1 MKFGPTPLALAEGA
15 LLAHATT
22 LADRTLKKGH
32 RLTGDDISALGRA
45 GLEEVVTARLE
56 AGDVGEDEAA
66 LRLAEAFRGD
76 GLTVDNAFTGRA
88 NLRAAA
94 AGLAV
99 VDVERVHAI
108 NAVDE
113 AVTIATVAP
122 WRMVPARAVVA
133 VVKIIP
139 FAVEGTVLDA
149 VAALARAAEP
159 PVRIAPFSARRFGL
173 IQTVLGGRK
182 ESLFEKT
189 LAVTRKRVEPLG
201 CTLDRSERVV
211 HDEGAVAGCLESFR
225 RDGIDVALILGASAI
240 VDRRD
245 VAPSALI
252 RAGGR
257 IVRLGMPVDP
267 GHLTLV
273 GRLGE
278 MHVLGLPGSARS
290 PRTHGFDRVLQRIVA
305 GVEVSS
311 ADIASLGAGG
321 LLKETASRPVPHD
334 SRGAETGE
342 NGVAGIVLAAGRS
355 RRMGKVNKLLAE
367 IEGVP
372 MVVRAVDAVLA
383 SGADPV
389 LVVTGYEE
397 EKIRAVLAARPVR
410 FVHNPNYAAGMSG
423 SLRAALEAVPDEVAG
438 ALICLGDMPH
448 VTAEHTAR
456 LVEAFEDGGEPA
468 ICVATHDGK
477 RGNPSL
483 WHRDFFAEMRAI
495 EGDAGARH
503 LIGKHPESVVE
514 VEMPDPGVLLDIDTP
529 EALAEAREAPRQG
542 STTWR
547 SPP

>member
-1 MKFGPTPLALAEGA
+1 MKFGPTPPALAEGA

-22 LADRTLKKGH
+22 LSDRTLKKGH
-32 RLTGDDISALGRA
+32 RLTADDIAALGRA
-45 GLEEVVTARLE
+45 GFGEIVTARLE
-56 AGDVGEDEAA
+56 PGDIGEDEAA
-66 LRLAEAFRGD
+66 LRLAEAFRGE

-113 AVTIATVAP
+113 AVTIATVPP
-122 WRMVPARAVVA
+122 WRMVPARGVVA

-139 FAVEGTVLDA
+139 FAVDKAVLDA
-149 VAALARAAEP
+149 AAALAGAAGP
-159 PVRIAPFSARRFGL
+159 PVRVAPFAARRFGL
-173 IQTVLGGRK
+173 IQTTLGDLR
-182 ESLFEKT
+182 ESLIEKT
-189 LAVTRKRVEPLG
+189 VAVTRGRLEPLG
-201 CTLDRSERVV
+201 CTLERTERVS
-211 HDEGAVAGCLESFR
+211 HDAGAVADSLESFR
-225 RDGIDVALILGASAI
+225 EDGIDVALILGASAI

-252 RAGGR
+252 RAGGT

-267 GHLTLV
+267 GHLTLL

-290 PRTHGFDRVLQRIVA
+290 PRMHGFDRVLQRIVA
-305 GVEVSS
+305 GIEVSD
-311 ADIASLGAGG
+311 ADIANLGAGG
-321 LLKETASRPVPHD
+321 LLKERAGRPAAREG
-334 SRGAETGE
+334 RGGGTGE
-342 NGVAGIVLAAGRS
+342 SGVAGIVLAAGES
-355 RRMGKVNKLLAE
+355 RRMGEVNKLLAE

-372 MVVRAVDAVLA
+372 MVVRAVDAAVA

-389 LVVTGYEE
+389 LVVTGHEE
-397 EKIRAVLAARPVR
+397 GKIRAALAGRPVR
-410 FVHNPNYAAGMSG
+410 FVHNPDYAAGMSG
-423 SLRAALEAVPDEVAG
+423 SLRAALASVPDEAAG

-448 VTAEHTAR
+448 VTAEHMTR
-456 LVEAFEDGGEPA
+456 LVEAFEDADEPV

-495 EGDAGARH
+495 EGDVGARR
-503 LIGKHPESVVE
+503 LIGEHPEAVVE
-514 VEMPDPGVLLDIDTP
+514 VEFGDPGVLLDIDTP
-529 EALAEAREAPRQG
+529 EALAEARKAAR
-542 STTWR
+542 
-547 SPP
+547 

>member
-1 MKFGPTPLALAEGA
+1 MKFGPTPPALAEGA

-32 RLTGDDISALGRA
+32 RLTADDIAALGRA
-45 GLEEVVTARLE
+45 GFGEIVTARLE
-56 AGDVGEDEAA
+56 PGDIGEDEAA
-66 LRLAEAFRGD
+66 LRLAEAFRGE

-88 NLRAAA
+88 NLRAAV

-113 AVTIATVAP
+113 AVTIATVPP
-122 WRMVPARAVVA
+122 WRMVPARGVVA

-139 FAVEGTVLDA
+139 FAVDRAVVDATAA
-149 VAALARAAEP
+149 VAGAAGP
-159 PVRIAPFSARRFGL
+159 PVRVAPFAARRFGL
-173 IQTVLGGRK
+173 IQTTLGDLR
-182 ESLFEKT
+182 ESLIEKT
-189 LAVTRKRVEPLG
+189 IAVTRGRLEPLG
-201 CTLDRSERVV
+201 CTLERTERVL
-211 HDEGAVAGCLESFR
+211 HDGEAVADSLDSFR
-225 RDGIDVALILGASAI
+225 EDGIDVALILGASAI

-252 RAGGR
+252 RAGGT

-290 PRTHGFDRVLQRIVA
+290 PRMHGFDRVLQRIVA
-305 GVEVSS
+305 GIEVSN
-311 ADIASLGAGG
+311 ADIANLGAGG
-321 LLKETASRPVPHD
+321 LLKERASRPAA
-334 SRGAETGE
+334 REGGGAGTVES
-342 NGVAGIVLAAGRS
+342 GVAGIVLAAGES
-355 RRMGKVNKLLAE
+355 RRMGEVNKLLAE

-372 MVVRAVDAVLA
+372 MVVRAVDAAVA

-389 LVVTGYEE
+389 LVVTGHEE
-397 EKIRAVLAARPVR
+397 GKIRAALAGRSVR
-410 FVHNPNYAAGMSG
+410 FVNNPDYAAGMSG
-423 SLRAALEAVPDEVAG
+423 SLRAALASVPDEAAG

-448 VTAEHTAR
+448 VTAEHMTR
-456 LVEAFEDGGEPA
+456 LVEAFEDADEPA

-495 EGDAGARH
+495 EGDVGARR
-503 LIGKHPESVVE
+503 LIGEHPDAVVE
-514 VEMPDPGVLLDIDTP
+514 VEIADPGVLLDIDTP
-529 EALAEAREAPRQG
+529 EALAAAQASEG
-542 STTWR
+542 
-547 SPP
+547 

>member
-1 MKFGPTPLALAEGA
+1 MKFGPTPPALAEGA

-32 RLTGDDISALGRA
+32 RLTRDDIAALGRA
-45 GLEEVVTARLE
+45 GFGEIVAARLE
-56 AGDVGEDEAA
+56 PGDIGEDEAA
-66 LRLAEAFRGD
+66 LRLAEAFRGE

-99 VDVERVHAI
+99 VDVARVHAI

-113 AVTIATVAP
+113 AVTIATVPP
-122 WRMVPARAVVA
+122 WRMVPARGVVG

-139 FAVEGTVLDA
+139 FAVDEAVLDA
-149 VAALARAAEP
+149 AAALAGAAGP
-159 PVRIAPFSARRFGL
+159 PVRVAPFAARRFGL
-173 IQTVLGGRK
+173 IQTTLGDPR
-182 ESLFEKT
+182 ESLVEKT
-189 LAVTRKRVEPLG
+189 VAVTRGRLEPLG
-201 CTLDRSERVV
+201 CTLERTERVV
-211 HDEGAVAGCLESFR
+211 HHGRAVADCLESFR
-225 RDGIDVALILGASAI
+225 EDGIDVALILGASAI

-252 RAGGR
+252 RAGGT

-267 GHLTLV
+267 GHLTLF

-290 PRTHGFDRVLQRIVA
+290 PRMHGFDRVLQRIVA
-305 GVEVSS
+305 GIEVSN
-311 ADIASLGAGG
+311 ADIANLGAGG
-321 LLKETASRPVPHD
+321 LLKERASRPAAREG
-334 SRGAETGE
+334 SGAGS
-342 NGVAGIVLAAGRS
+342 GVAGIVLAAGES
-355 RRMGKVNKLLAE
+355 RRMGAVNKLLAE

-372 MVVRAVDAVLA
+372 MVVRAVDAAVA

-389 LVVTGYEE
+389 LVVTGHEE
-397 EKIRAVLAARPVR
+397 GKIRAALAGRPVR
-410 FVHNPNYAAGMSG
+410 FVHNPDYAAGMSG
-423 SLRAALEAVPDEVAG
+423 SLRAALASVPDEAAG

-448 VTAEHTAR
+448 VTAEHMTR
-456 LVEAFEDGGEPA
+456 LVEAFEDGDEPV

-495 EGDAGARH
+495 EGDVGARR
-503 LIGKHPESVVE
+503 LIGEHPEAVVE
-514 VEMPDPGVLLDIDTP
+514 VEVADPGVLLDIDTP
-529 EALAEAREAPRQG
+529 EALAEAQASKG
-542 STTWR
+542 
-547 SPP
+547 